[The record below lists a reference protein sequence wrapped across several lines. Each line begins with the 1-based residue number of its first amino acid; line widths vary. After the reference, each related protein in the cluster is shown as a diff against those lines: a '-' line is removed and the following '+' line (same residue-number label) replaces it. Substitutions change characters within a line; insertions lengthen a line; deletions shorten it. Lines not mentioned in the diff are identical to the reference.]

1 MVWVLRD
8 LSDHLVSNP
17 CHGQG
22 HLLLDQ
28 IAQRHIVGKSK
39 VALNLAVHITD
50 KMLSSGVLI
59 LIPMGHHLSLISTC
73 TLGY

>member
-28 IAQRHIVGKSK
+28 IARRHIVGKPK

-50 KMLSSGVLI
+50 KMLSSD
-59 LIPMGHHLSLISTC
+59 P
-73 TLGY
+73 